1 MPEKPKAPSRPKHD
15 AAYKNFFA
23 KPRTVAD
30 TLRARA
36 ADLARHLDFDTLERM
51 PASFVGRVLD
61 RRHADML
68 WRVRAV
74 GDRWLYLLVLL
85 EFQST
90 VDHRMALRMLE
101 YCVCVWK
108 GLESKDLGPAGEY
121 PAVLPVVVYNGS
133 RPWTAPT
140 DFGKMLAPMPDDSLG
155 FRPRHGYLLVELQAE
170 DPASLSADNVLAM
183 IARFERAPTAGALEE
198 LLGALPDWL
207 ARVGEPGLAEAFET
221 WVRLVL
227 ARRLGVS
234 GEVLD
239 RTIGKEEEPAMT
251 TLLERAR
258 IWGEEERRQW
268 LREGI
273 EKGILKGIEKGIL
286 KGIEKGVEKGR
297 AEGEREMVRRLAA
310 RRFGPGVVQ
319 RLAPLLG
326 ELSGPESVAAVAD
339 AVIECET
346 AEEFIDRVREA

>member
-36 ADLARHLDFDTLERM
+36 GDLARHLDFDTLERM

-273 EKGILKGIEKGIL
+273 EKGILKGIEKG
-286 KGIEKGVEKGR
+286 VEKGR